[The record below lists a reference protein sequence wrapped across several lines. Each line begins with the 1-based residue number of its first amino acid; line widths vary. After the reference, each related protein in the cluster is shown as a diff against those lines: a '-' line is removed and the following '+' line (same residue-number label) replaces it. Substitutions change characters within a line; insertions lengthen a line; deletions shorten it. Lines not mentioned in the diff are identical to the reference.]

1 MDPRV
6 RKDLDSL
13 IVPSRQSMVPIAPN
27 FFPEMKG
34 QDGSFAVVGRQ
45 AWYDGIVGARAMQA
59 IRCYDIETTL
69 DHKAYCLSASFYDTT
84 IKIYSTHP
92 VMRDGKV
99 VYNTVQVFSRL
110 LQLLDMPRFLPLVN
124 VPQFNPL
131 LLPLKMLLLGLAL
144 PLSSPLLSDPTK
156 RYYKSKIIPV
166 KPGGCN
172 QESRPHQRT
181 HHGSGHS

>member
-1 MDPRV
+1 MGH
-6 RKDLDSL
+6 SL
-13 IVPSRQSMVPIAPN
+13 WSADRHGMMGLWGHEQCRPSVVMISRQPLITRLIPY
-27 FFPEMKG
+27 G
-34 QDGSFAVVGRQ
+34 QVF
-45 AWYDGIVGARAMQA
+45 
-59 IRCYDIETTL
+59 TTRPS
-69 DHKAYCLSASFYDTT
+69 K
-84 IKIYSTHP
+84 STQ
-92 VMRDGKV
+92 VDGKV

-124 VPQFNPL
+124 VPQFNLL